1 MQCINYPIEL
11 GGNCLPILH
20 EISKMDHTWNTQMR
34 DTGEG
39 QIELKSI
46 RKNVILDLEAMNVNY
61 EIIEKGRLDDEN
73 YVRQELK
80 MFLRRLRDF
89 TPLSSR

>member
-1 MQCINYPIEL
+1 
-11 GGNCLPILH
+11 
-20 EISKMDHTWNTQMR
+20 MDHTWNTQMR